1 MSDSRNVRLLASAG
15 TGKTFRLT
23 NRFLGLLL
31 AGVEPERVLA
41 TTFTRKAAGE
51 ILDRVFVR
59 LIAACDSEEKAAKL
73 AEELRDSKDLLGPA
87 PGREAC
93 RDLVARLAR
102 RLNAFRVQTIDSF
115 FVEVVRC
122 HALDLGLPPG
132 WSIADDR
139 VVEAQRGTAAS
150 EVLVPEQAEALVVIL
165 RELARGAAQ
174 RLVHRRLMD
183 TVGDY
188 RPVHL
193 EAVEG
198 AWQQFSTGEPVDDE
212 TLARTLSALE
222 SAELPKTQ
230 AGKPDSRWVK
240 AMGTLLEAARNGA
253 WERLIGSG
261 LCAAYRKEGKYVSRD
276 FTAEIAEAIETL
288 ILRIQQELIG
298 RINRNNAAAEALLG
312 EFEVVL
318 DRIRG
323 ESGAFGFEDL
333 PYTLVPRGQGPNPLE
348 ERGIDLWYRLDGR
361 TDHLLLDEF
370 QDTSPVQWRI
380 LENLAGEIVAQPG
393 EDRSL
398 LVVGDVKQS
407 IYAFRQAESQLL
419 AQLGT
424 KLPGLESDTLYKSYR
439 SSRVVLDSV
448 NLVFGDL
455 ARNPVFEA
463 GSPYLAAAERWTG
476 EDGFPAH
483 ESALEAQPG
492 VVHVV
497 QALDDSEGEP
507 KGRSVCR
514 RVVER
519 VRDIHESSGGR
530 ARIGVLLRAGRHAPW
545 ILNRLAELGIDA
557 TGEGGTPLTDSRA
570 VLVLLSLLHLAD
582 HPDDSAAAFHVAS
595 SPLGEL
601 EELAPLRGVPRSGEL
616 RSRRYEVSRRLRRR
630 LADEGLGALTSWVGA
645 HVLHGS
651 GWSDWDRARFTQ
663 LLDLAHQFEAQ
674 REPRI
679 SAFLDHV
686 RVTRVESPGHA
697 AVRVMTIHASKGLEF
712 DAVVL
717 PLFGD
722 SLSGRSD
729 RVLFDRADPYGPV
742 RRATVAPNEKIAAL
756 HPELEELYEAGLA
769 RRVEDGLCVLYV
781 AMTRA
786 RRRLDVVLPR
796 PPKSSSSP
804 RADLLV
810 RAALPAD
817 EVQEPDDAG
826 VLWTSGDPGGW
837 AEGLAAER
845 PEIVEPVTDLG
856 LATGAAPRRLERRSP
871 SSQEGGGLRSAR
883 EVLGPHRAASLGT
896 LVHACFEGVGWI
908 EDFDL
913 AAGAH
918 LEHRELRRADAASRA
933 EAVRVFEAALERE
946 GVRSALS
953 RSGFDAPAG
962 AELEVLVEER
972 FAQVRPAQEGEALW
986 SGAIDRLVLARVGGE
1001 VVLAEVLDFKSDDV
1015 SGEALEG
1022 RVEYYRPQ
1030 LESYRELVRERHG
1043 LAPEQV
1049 RTRLL
1054 FVRSGEV
1061 REV

>member
-1 MSDSRNVRLLASAG
+1 VSDTKNLRLLASAG

-51 ILDRVFVR
+51 ILDRVFER
-59 LIAACDSEEKAAKL
+59 LIAACESEEKAAKL
-73 AEELRDSKDLLGPA
+73 AEELRDSKDLLGAA

-139 VVEAQRGTAAS
+139 VVGAQRGHAAS
-150 EVLVPEQAEALVVIL
+150 EVLVPEKAEALVVIL

-174 RLVHRRLMD
+174 RSVHDRLMG
-183 TVGDY
+183 TVAAY

-193 EAVEG
+193 EGGEES
-198 AWQQFSTGEPVDDE
+198 WQRFDTGDPVDDGAFAKV
-212 TLARTLSALE
+212 LLDLE
-222 SAELPKTQ
+222 NAELPTTK
-230 AGKPDSRWVK
+230 AGKPDTRWAK
-240 AMGTLLEAARNGA
+240 AVATVVEKARAGA
-253 WERLIGSG
+253 WDDLIGKG
-261 LCAAYRKEGKYVSRD
+261 LIPKHIGREPYYGAEVPEALGELLDLVVLRSR
-276 FTAEIAEAIETL
+276 
-288 ILRIQQELIG
+288 QELVG
-298 RINRNNAAAEALLG
+298 RINRNNAAASALLE

-318 DRIRG
+318 ERLRG
-323 ESGAFGFEDL
+323 ETGAFGFEDL
-333 PYTLVPRGQGPNPLE
+333 PYTLVPRDQGSSPLE

-380 LENLAGEIVAQPG
+380 LENLAEEIVSQPAD
-393 EDRSL
+393 DRSL

-419 AQLGT
+419 ARLEER
-424 KLPGLESDTLYKSYR
+424 LPGLDSATMAKSYR
-439 SSRVVLDSV
+439 SSGIVLDTV
-448 NLVFGDL
+448 NLVFGRLVD
-455 ARNPVFEA
+455 NPVFQVGGA
-463 GSPYLAAAERWTG
+463 HLAAARRWTG
-476 EDGFPAH
+476 DEGFPTH
-483 ESALEAQPG
+483 ESALTEQPG

-497 QALDDSEGEP
+497 EAPEDMEGEP
-507 KGRSVCR
+507 RGREVCR

-519 VRDIHESSGGR
+519 VRDIHESSDGR

-545 ILNRLAELGIDA
+545 ILSQLSELGIDA

-582 HPDDSAAAFHVAS
+582 HPDDAAAAFHVAS

-601 EELAPLRGVPRSGEL
+601 EEFAPLRGEPRSREL
-616 RSRRYEVSRRLRRR
+616 HAGRREVSRRLRRR
-630 LADEGLGALTSWVGA
+630 LSDEGLGALTSWVGA
-645 HVLHGS
+645 HVLHQP

-722 SLSGRSD
+722 ALSGQSD

-742 RRATVAPNEKIAAL
+742 SRATVAPNEKVAAL
-756 HPELEELYEAGLA
+756 HPDLEELFEAGLA

-786 RRRLDVVLPR
+786 RRRLDLVLP
-796 PPKSSSSP
+796 PPPQSSKSP

-817 EVQEPDDAG
+817 EVQGPDEAG
-826 VLWTSGDPGGW
+826 VLWTSGDAEGW
-837 AEGLAAER
+837 AEGLEEEL
-845 PEIVEPVTDLG
+845 PEVVEPVTDLG
-856 LATGAAPRRLERRSP
+856 LAPGAAPRRLERRSP

-896 LVHACFEGVGWI
+896 LVHACFEGIEWI

-918 LEHRELRRADAASRA
+918 LEHRELRRTDAASRT
-933 EAVRVFEAALERE
+933 EAARVFEAALERE
-946 GVRSALS
+946 GVRAALS
-953 RSGFDAPAG
+953 RASFEAPAG
-962 AELEVLVEER
+962 AELEVLAEER
-972 FAQVRPAQEGEALW
+972 FAQVRPAEEGEALW

-1015 SGEALEG
+1015 SGEALEE

-1030 LESYRELVRERHG
+1030 LESYRELVCERHG
-1043 LAPEQV
+1043 LAAEQV
-1049 RTRLL
+1049 RARLL

>member
-1 MSDSRNVRLLASAG
+1 VTDSRNIRLLASAG

-31 AGVEPERVLA
+31 SGVEPERILA

-51 ILDRVFVR
+51 ILDRVFER
-59 LIAACDSEEKAAKL
+59 LIQACQSEERAARL
-73 AEELRDSKDLLGPA
+73 ASELRDTKDLLGEP

-139 VVEAQRGTAAS
+139 VVDAQRSVAAS
-150 EVLVPEQAEALVVIL
+150 EVLVPEQAEALVVLL
-165 RELARGAAQ
+165 RELDRGAV
-174 RLVHRRLMD
+174 RSSVHKSLMT
-183 TVGDY
+183 TVAAY

-198 AWQQFSTGEPVDDE
+198 AWQQFSTGEPLE
-212 TLARTLSALE
+212 EEAFARTLSALE
-222 SAELPKTQ
+222 VAELPTTQ

-240 AMGTLLEAARNGA
+240 AVA
-253 WERLIGSG
+253 
-261 LCAAYRKEGKYVSRD
+261 
-276 FTAEIAEAIETL
+276 TL
-288 ILRIQQELIG
+288 IEKATDRAWDDLLGGGLIPKRISGDKFQGKEIPEELGELLDLVIQRIRAELIG
-298 RINRNNAAAEALLG
+298 RINRHNVAADELLERFEA
-312 EFEVVL
+312 VL
-318 DRIRG
+318 ERTRR
-323 ESGAFGFEDL
+323 ESGLFGFEDL
-333 PYTLVPRGQGPNPLE
+333 PYALVPRRQDRTALE
-348 ERGIDLWYRLDGR
+348 ERGIDLWYRLDAK

-380 LENLAGEIVAQPG
+380 LENLSEEIVSQPA

-419 AQLGT
+419 ARLEER
-424 KLPGLESDTLYKSYR
+424 LPGLDSATMRKSYR
-439 SSRVVLDSV
+439 SSAVVLDAV

-455 ARNPVFEA
+455 AGIPALQAKGPLR
-463 GSPYLAAAERWTG
+463 AAAERWTG
-476 EDGFPAH
+476 KDGFPTH
-483 ESALEAQPG
+483 ESALETQPG

-497 QALDDSEGEP
+497 EAPEALEGEP
-507 KGRSVCR
+507 RGRQVCR

-530 ARIGVLLRAGRHAPW
+530 ARVGVLLRAGKHAPW
-545 ILNRLAELGIDA
+545 ILSRLAELGIDA

-582 HPDDSAAAFHVAS
+582 HPDDAAAAFHVAS
-595 SPLGEL
+595 SPLGSL
-601 EELAPLRGVPRSGEL
+601 EEFAGLHAQPGDGERSKG
-616 RSRRYEVSRRLRRR
+616 RRRVSAALRRR
-630 LADEGLGALTSWVGA
+630 LGDEGLGAFASWVGA
-645 HVLHGS
+645 HVLHQP
-651 GWSDWDRARFTQ
+651 GWSAWDRARFTQ
-663 LLDLAHQFEAQ
+663 LLDLAHQFELQ

-679 SAFLDHV
+679 STFLDHV
-686 RVTRVESPGHA
+686 RQTRVESPGHA

-722 SLSGRSD
+722 SLGGRSD
-729 RVLFDRADPYGPV
+729 SVLFDREDPYGPIC
-742 RRATVAPNEKIAAL
+742 RATVAPKEEIAAL
-756 HPELEELYEAGLA
+756 DPDLEELYGAALT
-769 RRVEDGLCVLYV
+769 RRIEDGLCVLYV

-786 RRRLDVVLPR
+786 RRRLDLVLPQQ
-796 PPKSSSSP
+796 PKSSSSP

-810 RAALPAD
+810 RAALPKS
-817 EVQEPDDAG
+817 EVHAPDDDG
-826 VLWTSGDPGGW
+826 LIWTSGDALGW
-837 AEGLAAER
+837 AEGLEAET
-845 PEIVEPVTDLG
+845 PEVVEPVTDLALPEG
-856 LATGAAPRRLERRSP
+856 SAPRRLERRSP
-871 SSQEGGGLRSAR
+871 SAQEGGGRRSVRQA
-883 EVLGPHRAASLGT
+883 LGPHRAASLGT
-896 LVHACFEGVGWI
+896 LVHACFEGVRWI

-918 LEHRELRRADAASRA
+918 LEHPELRRADAAARA
-933 EAVRVFEAALERE
+933 EAVRLFERALDLD
-946 GVRSALS
+946 GVRAALS
-953 RSGFDAPAG
+953 RAAFEAPAG
-962 AELEVLVEER
+962 CELEVLAEER
-972 FAQVRPAQEGEALW
+972 FAQVRPAEEGEALW
-986 SGAIDRLVLARVGGE
+986 SGAIDRLVLAREGGV

-1015 SGEALEG
+1015 TGEALEE
-1022 RVEYYRPQ
+1022 RVEHYRPQ
-1030 LESYRELVRERHG
+1030 LESYRELVCERHG
-1043 LAPEQV
+1043 LDPDRV
-1049 RTRLL
+1049 RARLL